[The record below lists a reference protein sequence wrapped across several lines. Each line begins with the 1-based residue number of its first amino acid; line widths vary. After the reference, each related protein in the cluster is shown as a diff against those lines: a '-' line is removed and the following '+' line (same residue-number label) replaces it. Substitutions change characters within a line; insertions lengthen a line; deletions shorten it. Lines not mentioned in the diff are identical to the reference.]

1 MEPTSGETNVTVVG
15 TNEALE
21 TLKESDFQ
29 LSVDVSQL
37 TEGEHKLNINVDG
50 PENANWTTDIE
61 TASIVLTE
69 KEAS

>member
-1 MEPTSGETNVTVVG
+1 MKP
-15 TNEALE
+15 LK

-29 LSVDVSQL
+29 LSVDASQL

-50 PENANWTTDIE
+50 PESANWTTDIE

>member
-1 MEPTSGETNVTVVG
+1 MKTLKS
-15 TNEALE
+15 
-21 TLKESDFQ
+21 LKESDFQ

-50 PENANWTTDIE
+50 PENVNWTTDIE